1 MLLELNDNN
10 FSEATKNGV
19 KLVEFRTDWC
29 GYCKKQQSELEKMD
43 KIWIGQIDADK
54 EVRLSEKFNI
64 NSFPTFL
71 ILKNGQ
77 EVERISGM
85 RKKEFL
91 TERIMKQLA
100 V

>member
-1 MLLELNDNN
+1 MLVELDNN
-10 FSEATKNGV
+10 NFKEATKNGV

-29 GYCKKQQSELEKMD
+29 GYCKKQQPELEEMD
-43 KIWIGQIDADK
+43 KIWIGQVDADK
-54 EVRLSEKFNI
+54 EVTLSAKFNI

-91 TERIMKQLA
+91 TDRIMKHI